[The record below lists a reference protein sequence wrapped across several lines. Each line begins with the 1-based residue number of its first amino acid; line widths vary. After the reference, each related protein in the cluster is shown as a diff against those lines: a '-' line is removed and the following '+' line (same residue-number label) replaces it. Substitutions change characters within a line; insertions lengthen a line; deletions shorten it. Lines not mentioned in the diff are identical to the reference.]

1 MITIVSCMEVKLMIL
16 GTIICAISIFFI
28 HNSAQIYCFLAGAL
42 VFIIGAALEY
52 KEISEKIDG

>member
-1 MITIVSCMEVKLMIL
+1 MIL

-42 VFIIGAALEY
+42 VFIIGTAFRY
-52 KEISEKIDG
+52 KEISEKNNG